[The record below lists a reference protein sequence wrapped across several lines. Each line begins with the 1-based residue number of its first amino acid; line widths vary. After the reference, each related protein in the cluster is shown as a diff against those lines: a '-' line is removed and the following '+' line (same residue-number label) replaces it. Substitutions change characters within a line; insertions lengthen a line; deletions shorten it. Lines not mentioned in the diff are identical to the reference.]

1 MKEYY
6 GELDSM
12 AQKAGGPYRLS
23 SILIKRVRQLVR
35 GSLSAFRS
43 EGFDPISVAFYE
55 YRQDRLQVTEERSSA
70 DLLQVKEKKKKE

>member
-12 AQKAGGPYRLS
+12 SNRAGGPYCLS
-23 SILIKRVRQLVR
+23 SILIKRVRQLVK

-43 EGFDPISVAFYE
+43 EGFDPITVAFGE
-55 YRQDRLQVTEERSSA
+55 YRRGLLQASKERSPA